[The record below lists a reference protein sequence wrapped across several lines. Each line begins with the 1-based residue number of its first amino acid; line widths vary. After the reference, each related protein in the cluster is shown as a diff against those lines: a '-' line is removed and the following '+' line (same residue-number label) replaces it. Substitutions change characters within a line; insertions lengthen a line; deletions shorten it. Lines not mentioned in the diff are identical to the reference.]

1 MGVDSHDSFDA
12 DDNDLGRHPE
22 RHSGEPQ
29 DRPIHRPQ
37 RRETRSREEYAA
49 KLHDAVRR
57 QTRDYPLSA
66 IVKSPAAERPEW
78 QSALARGDV
87 DRVGLGIVDERA
99 RKFLPKERR
108 IADLLADTGAAVV
121 AVHDGYGAEGRKP
134 DALVDNTY
142 TEFKSLDSGASNK
155 TVKSALKDAKG
166 QAAQAVIDARDSGL
180 SEEEAGRGMR
190 RFLGTPYGHRLDAI
204 RIIWARS
211 TWSRTRPS
219 TCPPGHRCPA
229 RPRRRIPT

>member
-1 MGVDSHDSFDA
+1 MGIDSHDSFDA
-12 DDNDLGRHPE
+12 DDKDLGQHPE
-22 RHSGEPQ
+22 RDSGEPN
-29 DRPIHRPQ
+29 DRPLRRPRQ
-37 RRETRSREEYAA
+37 LETRSREEYAA
-49 KLHDAVRR
+49 DLHDAVRR

-66 IVKSPAAERPEW
+66 IVMLPAVERPEW
-78 QSALARGDV
+78 QAALARGDV

-108 IADLLADTGAAVV
+108 IACLLADAGAAVV

-142 TEFKSLDSGASNK
+142 TEFKSLDPGASNK

-166 QAAQAVIDARDSGL
+166 QAAHAVIDARDSGL
-180 SEEEAGRGMR
+180 SEEEAERGMR

-204 RIIWARS
+204 RILGDDYDIDW
-211 TWSRTRPS
+211 
-219 TCPPGHRCPA
+219 
-229 RPRRRIPT
+229 RRG